1 LLDDIVA
8 FLALDIGN
16 KSNAARIMFV
26 RAIVKTLG
34 FRQIRV

>member
-1 LLDDIVA
+1 VT
-8 FLALDIGN
+8 FLALDMGN
-16 KSNAARIMFV
+16 KTDTARIVLM

>member
-1 LLDDIVA
+1 VA

-16 KSNAARIMFV
+16 KTDTARIVFV